1 MSNFSDEKKY
11 PAELDIQVKPVSDHD
26 QENEN
31 KDAVFGAITEDGPNY
46 RNVSHHWLT
55 CGTFVTDATQR

>member
-1 MSNFSDEKKY
+1 MSNFPDEKKY
-11 PAELDIQVKPVSDHD
+11 PAELDVQVKPVSDHD

-46 RNVSHHWLT
+46 RNVSRPHVPTL
-55 CGTFVTDATQR
+55 